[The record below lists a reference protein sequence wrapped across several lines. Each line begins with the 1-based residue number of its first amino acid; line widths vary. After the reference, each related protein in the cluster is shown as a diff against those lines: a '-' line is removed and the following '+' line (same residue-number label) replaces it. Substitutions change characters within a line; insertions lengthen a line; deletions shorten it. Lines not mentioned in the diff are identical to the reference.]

1 MRNYSDNEYFGFG
14 NYSFPCTK
22 VLDPYN
28 IPAIEAD
35 EDDVVRIDIESAISN
50 EGMER
55 KGVYLY
61 RHGTDSRYDYLFINR
76 AYKFVWSD
84 GDSYSIRPTWSD
96 DQLYWDLEY
105 DVEVRSPNGSATMF
119 AAVCIIISA
128 LTIITMAVAV
138 MKPRWAK

>member
-61 RHGTDSRYDYLFINR
+61 RHGTDSRYDYCSSTGRTSSSGRTGTRTPSAPPGPTI
-76 AYKFVWSD
+76 
-84 GDSYSIRPTWSD
+84 SYTGTW
-96 DQLYWDLEY
+96 
-105 DVEVRSPNGSATMF
+105 NTM
-119 AAVCIIISA
+119 S
-128 LTIITMAVAV
+128 
-138 MKPRWAK
+138 R